1 MSGISTFNGLN
12 IALRGL
18 TAQQRALDVTSH
30 NIANV
35 ETPGYSRQE
44 AVFAASPVLDIG
56 AGALQQGQGAQLGQG
71 VDILAYRRLR
81 DDFLD
86 LQWRAQNMS
95 GGQADVSAQRLT
107 QVQTAL
113 GSGSTSDVGVMLDKF
128 WSAWQTLSANPQ
140 SASAKANV
148 AGTAQNLAQGLQ
160 RLDGDFATLGA
171 QATAQVADLL
181 GAQGPIQPIAGEL
194 ARLNTSINQAEV
206 AGVSH
211 NDLLDRRDLL
221 LDQLSRFGQTSV
233 VPDPTLDASGKP
245 AYPGMVQVSFGGAA
259 TPLVSQGTVTM
270 PTTATLSATPGGT
283 LGGLQDVAGKVSG
296 YRATLNGL
304 AGSLIGSVN
313 GLSSTAIFTG
323 TGANDIAS
331 VATAATVSAGA
342 ASGAAGDNS
351 VALAIAALRGAA
363 GVDGGYAGLVQAI
376 GADTAQAINNQD
388 TTTRVLGSLTEQRQS
403 VSGVS
408 MDEEMANMVRFQ
420 RGYQAAARALT
431 TMDEMLNTLINN
443 TGRVGL

>member
-44 AVFAASPVLDIG
+44 AVFAAAPVLDIG
-56 AGALQQGQGAQLGQG
+56 AGAIQHGQGAQLGQG
-71 VDILAYRRLR
+71 VDILDYRRLR

-95 GGQADVSAQRLT
+95 GGQAEVSAQRLD
-107 QVQTAL
+107 QVQTTL
-113 GSGSTSDVGVMLDKF
+113 GSGTSSDLGVLLDKF
-128 WSAWQTLSANPQ
+128 WSAWQTLAANPQ
-140 SASAKANV
+140 TSSAKANV
-148 AGTAQNLAQGLQ
+148 VGAAQNLAQGFQ
-160 RLDGDFATLGA
+160 RLDGDLGTLGA
-171 QATAQVADLL
+171 QATQQVTDLL
-181 GAQGPIQPIAGEL
+181 GPQGPIQPIADEL
-194 ARLNTSINQAEV
+194 ARLNKSINQAQE

-221 LDQLSRFGQTSV
+221 LDQLSRYGQVSV

-245 AYPGMVQVSFGGAA
+245 AYPGMIQVSFGGAA
-259 TPLVSQGTVTM
+259 TPLVAQGTVTM
-270 PTTATLSATPGGT
+270 PTTATLSATPGGIV
-283 LGGLQDVAGKVSG
+283 GGLQDVAVKVAG
-296 YRATLNGL
+296 YRATLNGI
-304 AGSLIGSVN
+304 AGSVIGAVN
-313 GLSSTAIFTG
+313 GLSSTAIFS
-323 TGANDIAS
+323 GAGASDIAS
-331 VATAATVSAGA
+331 VASAATVSAGA
-342 ASGAAGDNS
+342 SSGAAADNS
-351 VALAIAALRGAA
+351 VALALAALRG
-363 GVDGGYAGLVQAI
+363 GTIDKDYAGLVQTI
-376 GADTAQAINNQD
+376 GADTAQATTNQE
-388 TTTRVLGSLTEQRQS
+388 TTDRVLGSLTEQRQS
-403 VSGVS
+403 VAGVS

-431 TMDEMLNTLINN
+431 TMDEMLDTLINS

>member
-1 MSGISTFNGLN
+1 MSISTFNGLN

-44 AVFAASPVLDIG
+44 AVFAAAPVLDVG

-71 VDILAYRRLR
+71 VDILTYRRLR

-95 GGQADVSAQRLT
+95 GGQAEIGAQRLN

-113 GSGSTSDVGVMLDKF
+113 GSGSASDVGALLDKF
-128 WSAWQTLSANPQ
+128 WSSWQTLAANPQ
-140 SASAKANV
+140 SASAKDNV
-148 AGTAQNLAQGLQ
+148 VGTAQNLAQGIN

-171 QATAQVADLL
+171 QATQQVTDLL
-181 GAQGPIQPIAGEL
+181 GPDGPIAPIAKEL
-194 ARLNTSINQAEV
+194 AQLNQSINQAQN
-206 AGVSH
+206 AGVPH

-221 LDQLSRFGQTSV
+221 LDNLSRYGQVSA
-233 VPDPTLDASGKP
+233 VPDPTLDASGNP
-245 AYPGMVQVSFGGAA
+245 AFPGMLQISFGGAT
-259 TPLVSQGTVTM
+259 TPLVSQTTVTM
-270 PTTATLSATPGGT
+270 PTAATLSATPGGII
-283 LGGLQDVAGKVSG
+283 GGLQDVAAKVVG
-296 YRATLNGL
+296 YRATLNTL
-304 AGSLIGSVN
+304 ATSLIGSVN

-331 VATAATVSAGA
+331 VANAATVSAGA

-351 VALAIAALRGAA
+351 VALALFALRGGAI
-363 GVDGGYAGLVQAI
+363 DKTYAGLVQTI
-376 GADTAQAINNQD
+376 GADTAQATTNQA
-388 TTTRVLGSLTEQRQS
+388 TTDRVLGSLTEQRQS
-403 VSGVS
+403 VAGVS

-431 TMDEMLNTLINN
+431 TMDEMLDTLINS

>member
-1 MSGISTFNGLN
+1 MSISTFNGLN

-35 ETPGYSRQE
+35 DTPGYSRQE
-44 AVFAASPVLDIG
+44 AVFAASPVLDVG

-71 VDILAYRRLR
+71 VDILSYRRLR

-95 GGQADVSAQRLT
+95 GGQAEVGAQRLS
-107 QVQTAL
+107 QVQTTL
-113 GSGSTSDVGVMLDKF
+113 GSGTSSDLGALLDKF
-128 WSAWQTLSANPQ
+128 WSAWQTQAANPQ
-140 SASAKANV
+140 SDAAKANV
-148 AGTAQNLAQGLQ
+148 AGTAQNAAAGFQ

-171 QATAQVADLL
+171 QATAQVTGLL
-181 GAQGPIQPIAGEL
+181 GAQGPIQPIADEL
-194 ARLNTSINQAEV
+194 AKLNKSINQAQV
-206 AGVSH
+206 AGISP

-221 LDQLSRFGQTSV
+221 LDQLSRYGQVSV
-233 VPDPTLDASGKP
+233 VPDPALDAAGNQ
-245 AYPGMVQVSFGGAA
+245 AFPGMVQVSFGGAA
-259 TPLVSQGTVTM
+259 TPLVSQATVTM
-270 PTTATLSATPGGT
+270 PTTATLSATPGGI
-283 LGGLQDVAGKVSG
+283 LGGLQDVAAKVAG

-313 GLSSTAIFTG
+313 GLSSSAIFSG
-323 TGANDIAS
+323 TGASNIAS
-331 VATAATVSAGA
+331 VASAATVSAGA
-342 ASGAAGDNS
+342 GGGAAGDNS
-351 VALAIAALRGAA
+351 VALAIAGLRSGA
-363 GVDGGYAGLVQAI
+363 VDAGYAGLVQTI
-376 GADTAQAINNQD
+376 GADTATATTNQE
-388 TTTRVLGSLTEQRQS
+388 TTDRVLGSLTEQRQS
-403 VSGVS
+403 VAGVS

-431 TMDEMLNTLINN
+431 TMDEMLDTLINS

>member
-1 MSGISTFNGLN
+1 MSISTFNGLN

-30 NIANV
+30 NIANI

-44 AVFAASPVLDIG
+44 AVFAASPVLDIA
-56 AGALQQGQGAQLGQG
+56 AGALQKGQGAQLGQG
-71 VDILAYRRLR
+71 VDILTYRRLR

-86 LQWRAQNMS
+86 LQWRAQNMG
-95 GGQADVSAQRLT
+95 GGQAEVSAQRLG

-113 GSGSTSDVGVMLDKF
+113 GSGTSSDLGVMLDKF
-128 WSAWQTLSANPQ
+128 WSAWQTLAANPQ

-148 AGTAQNLAQGLQ
+148 AGTAQNLAQAFE
-160 RLDGDFATLGA
+160 RMDGDFAALGA
-171 QATAQVADLL
+171 QATQQVGNLL
-181 GAQGPIQPIAGEL
+181 GAQGPIQPIADEL
-194 ARLNTSINQAEV
+194 AKLNKSINQAQIS
-206 AGVSH
+206 GVPH

-221 LDQLSRFGQTSV
+221 LDQLSRYGQVSV
-233 VPDPTLDASGKP
+233 VPDPALDASGNP
-245 AYPGMVQVSFGGAA
+245 AYPGMVQVSFGGAT
-259 TPLVSQGTVTM
+259 TPLVSQSTVTM
-270 PTTATLSATPGGT
+270 PTTATLSATPGGM
-283 LGGLQDVAGKVSG
+283 LGGLQDVAVKVAG

-304 AGSLIGSVN
+304 AGSVIGSVN
-313 GLSSTAIFTG
+313 GLSSTAIFSG

-351 VALAIAALRGAA
+351 AALAIAALRGGA
-363 GVDGGYAGLVQAI
+363 VDGGYAGLVQTI
-376 GADTAQAINNQD
+376 GADTAQAAANQD
-388 TTTRVLGSLTEQRQS
+388 TVTRVLGSLTEQRQS
-403 VSGVS
+403 VAGVS

-431 TMDEMLNTLINN
+431 TMDEMLDTLINS

>member
-1 MSGISTFNGLN
+1 MSISTFNGLN

-44 AVFAASPVLDIG
+44 AVFAAAPVLDVG

-71 VDILAYRRLR
+71 VDILDYRRLR

-95 GGQADVSAQRLT
+95 GGQAEVSAQRLH

-113 GSGSTSDVGVMLDKF
+113 GAGTSSDLGVLLDKF
-128 WSAWQTLSANPQ
+128 WSSWQTLAANPQ
-140 SASAKANV
+140 SGPAKDNV
-148 AGTAQNLAQGLQ
+148 VGTAQNLAQGIQ
-160 RLDGDFATLGA
+160 RLDSDFAALGA
-171 QATAQVADLL
+171 QATQQVGDLL
-181 GAQGPIQPIAGEL
+181 GPAGPIKPIADEL
-194 ARLNTSINQAEV
+194 AQLNKSINQAQN
-206 AGVSH
+206 AGVPH

-221 LDQLSRFGQTSV
+221 LDNLSRYGQVSV
-233 VPDPTLDASGKP
+233 VPDPTLDPSGNP
-245 AYPGMVQVSFGGAA
+245 AFPGMVQVSFGGAT
-259 TPLVSQGTVTM
+259 TPLVSQATVTM
-270 PTTATLSATPGGT
+270 PTTATLSATPGGV
-283 LGGLQDVAGKVSG
+283 LGGLQDVATKVAG
-296 YRATLNGL
+296 YRATLNTL
-304 AGSLIGSVN
+304 AVSVIGSVN
-313 GLSSTAIFTG
+313 GLSPNTVFSG
-323 TGANDIAS
+323 TGATDIAS

-342 ASGAAGDNS
+342 ASAPAGDNS
-351 VALAIAALRGAA
+351 VALARVALRGGAS
-363 GVDGGYAGLVQAI
+363 DKSYAGLVQTI
-376 GADTAQAINNQD
+376 GADTAQATANHD
-388 TTTRVLGSLTEQRQS
+388 TTDRVLGSLTEQRQS

-431 TMDEMLNTLINN
+431 TMDEMLDTLINS
-443 TGRVGL
+443 TGRVGI